1 MRRDEADGGGGGT
14 WGIRSRER
22 SRALAVWKAEEE
34 LGHSSLTGMEWIFTP
49 SRDV

>member
-1 MRRDEADGGGGGT
+1 MEQTGEV

-22 SRALAVWKAEEE
+22 LRALAVWKAEELE
-34 LGHSSLTGMEWIFTP
+34 PSHLSTGVEWIFTP